1 MESTDYESSIRLA
14 VSLARDADTL
24 ACINGGIAEAYY
36 KHIPAWMK
44 DKAYSLLP
52 PEFIDILNQLKAR
65 SVYGKVIKHEPF
77 YNLQRFLDMKMLL
90 RLQLQCKKQVFNQQ
104 F

>member
-1 MESTDYESSIRLA
+1 LESTDYESSIRLA

-24 ACINGGIAEAYY
+24 ACITGGITEAYY

-52 PEFIDILNQLKAR
+52 PEFIDFFNKILGDLGQEQL
-65 SVYGKVIKHEPF
+65 
-77 YNLQRFLDMKMLL
+77 NLNLLPRDGLRVSLFL
-90 RLQLQCKKQVFNQQ
+90 
-104 F
+104 